1 MNISI
6 SEKSKQAYEAAC
18 KKLGLSSEL
27 PDFSM
32 LRPDIALYMTAK
44 LMLITI
50 IEADKYGK
58 IYDIT
63 NHDET
68 KYENLFYAEEG
79 YTPGSSGGG
88 FSYFGFDH
96 DLVYSCVGARLSFN
110 SRPEGKANADEYP
123 ELWEIV
129 MLDVR

>member
-18 KKLGLSSEL
+18 KKLGLSTEL

-44 LMLITI
+44 LMLVTI
-50 IEADKYGK
+50 IEAGKDGK

-68 KYENLFYAEEG
+68 KYENLFYAEKG
-79 YTPGSSGGG
+79 YTPGSSGGV
-88 FSYFGFDH
+88 FSYTVYDCAR
-96 DLVYSCVGARLSFN
+96 VYSFVGARLSFN
-110 SRPEGKANADEYP
+110 SRTEGKANADEYP